1 MKITNQNTFVVQE
14 KNFTI
19 LTLAT
24 VTRHAHWFPFANNMM
39 FLLVL
44 VFIPYDVLSLP
55 CLTTGSKKDFDDSRK
70 ALTALKS
77 YLDRTVNT
85 LETDVQKTVATLK
98 SHIKNVDRKIKT
110 LDNDLQL
117 LESDFKARQWQKYN
131 GHCYYFGTDN
141 LDWFT
146 SERKCRE
153 IGGYIVKIDDSS
165 ENSWVKSKRPKKNVR
180 YWIGLTD
187 LKEGQFRWSY
197 DQSLMTYKNWYPSG
211 GWGSKGTSSN
221 CVMYNN
227 TANAYWLDYI
237 CTSTQYY
244 ICESNF
250 CF

>member
-1 MKITNQNTFVVQE
+1 
-14 KNFTI
+14 
-19 LTLAT
+19 
-24 VTRHAHWFPFANNMM
+24 MM
-39 FLLVL
+39 NRMYIL
-44 VFIPYDVLSLP
+44 VFVLIPSDVLSLP
-55 CLTTGSKKDFDDSRK
+55 CLTNGSKKDFDKSRN
-70 ALTALKS
+70 ALTALKT
-77 YLDRTVNT
+77 YLDGTVNT

-98 SHIKNVDRKIKT
+98 NHIQDVEGKIKS

-131 GHCYYFGTDN
+131 GHCYYFGTEKV
-141 LDWFT
+141 DWFT

-165 ENSWVKSKRPKKNVR
+165 ENSWVVSKRPKKDIY

-197 DQSLMTYKNWYPSG
+197 DQSLMTYKYWYPSG
-211 GWGSKGTSSN
+211 GWGSKGQGYD
-221 CVMYNN
+221 CVILHNDSK
-227 TANAYWLDYI
+227 ANWLDYN
-237 CTSTQYY
+237 CTLKHYY

>member
-1 MKITNQNTFVVQE
+1 
-14 KNFTI
+14 
-19 LTLAT
+19 
-24 VTRHAHWFPFANNMM
+24 MM
-39 FLLVL
+39 NIMYLLVL
-44 VFIPYDVLSLP
+44 VFIPYDVLGLP

-70 ALTALKS
+70 ALTTLKS
-77 YLDRTVNT
+77 YLDTTVNT
-85 LETDVQKTVATLK
+85 LETDVHKTVATLK
-98 SHIKNVDRKIKT
+98 SHIKNVDGKIKT

-117 LESDFKARQWQKYN
+117 LEGDFKARQWQKYN

-165 ENSWVKSKRPKKNVR
+165 ENSWVISKRPKNNKN

-197 DQSLMTYKNWYPSG
+197 DQSLMTYKFWYPSS
-211 GWGSKGTSSN
+211 GWGSKGTGYD

-227 TANAYWLDYI
+227 DATAYWLDYY
-237 CTSTQYY
+237 CTRKYYY

>member
-1 MKITNQNTFVVQE
+1 MIY
-14 KNFTI
+14 
-19 LTLAT
+19 
-24 VTRHAHWFPFANNMM
+24 
-39 FLLVL
+39 LLVL
-44 VFIPYDVLSLP
+44 VLIPYDVLSLP

-77 YLDRTVNT
+77 YLDTTVNT

-98 SHIKNVDRKIKT
+98 GHIKNVDGKIKT
-110 LDNDLQL
+110 LDNDLKM

-131 GHCYYFGTDN
+131 GHCYYFGTDMF
-141 LDWFT
+141 DWFT

-165 ENSWVKSKRPKKNVR
+165 ENSWVKSKRPKKNSG

-197 DQSLMTYKNWYPSG
+197 DQSLMTYKNWYPSD
-211 GWGSKGTSSN
+211 GWGSKGQGSDCVLLNSN
-221 CVMYNN
+221 
-227 TANAYWLDYI
+227 ANAYWLDYN
-237 CTSTQYY
+237 CTLTYYY
-244 ICESNF
+244 ICESDF